1 MGTNRKH
8 SSFRQSGFSLIEIMV
23 GLVIGLL
30 ATLVIMQVFSVF
42 EGQKRTTTGVADAQ
56 TNGSIALYTI
66 AREMQMTGFGLL
78 PVTDSPLEC
87 EPPLNIDPAT
97 GIGDIS
103 PIVITDGGTAAGASD
118 SITIRYST
126 SDSGGIPVQITSVGA
141 TIGVGN
147 NMGCQGNNIAL
158 IMNGNSCALTSASAV
173 PATTTEIALATTPAQ
188 AVVNANLAC
197 LGAWNEIT
205 YSVNNGNLERNAEP
219 VIADIVNIQAQY
231 GVSGSADS
239 NQIIQWVDA
248 TAASGWSAP
257 AVADR
262 NRIRAVRI
270 AVVARN
276 GQLEKEDVT
285 LPCSSLTSDAPT
297 GLCAWSGSSTGFPAP
312 AINLSNDADGTSWQ
326 RYRYRVFETIVP
338 LRNMIWASRETL

>member
-1 MGTNRKH
+1 MGSNHMH

-66 AREMQMTGFGLL
+66 AREMQMSGFGLL

-87 EPPLNIDPAT
+87 EPPLNIDPDT
-97 GIGDIS
+97 GIADIS

-126 SDSGGIPVQITSVGA
+126 SDSGGIPVQIITAGAPLVVGS
-141 TIGVGN
+141 

-158 IMNGNSCALTSASAV
+158 IMNGSACALTSASAV
-173 PATTTEIALATTPAQ
+173 EDTTTQIALATTPVE
-188 AVVNANLAC
+188 AVNNANIAC
-197 LGAWNEIT
+197 LGTWNEIT

-219 VIADIVNIQAQY
+219 AIADIVNIQAQY
-231 GVSGSADS
+231 GISDAANS
-239 NQIIQWVDA
+239 NQITQWVDA
-248 TAASGWSAP
+248 SAAAGWSAP
-257 AVADR
+257 TVADR
-262 NRIRAVRI
+262 NRIKAVRI

-276 GQLEKEDVT
+276 GLLEKENVS